1 MFTALQ
7 QVASGIT
14 PSLIGGRGLKR
25 DGNRQPEPEA
35 RITPSLIGGNRESQS
50 SRRPCSAGE
59 ASFCLGKRKARLDR
73 VETSWTMAD
82 GEGEATGRM
91 ESIADM
97 SVVSGNRRKT
107 GDRQ

>member
-1 MFTALQ
+1 ML
-7 QVASGIT
+7 GGWCKCLRYY
-14 PSLIGGRGLKR
+14 SLL
-25 DGNRQPEPEA
+25 NRRERIETQA
-35 RITPSLIGGNRESQS
+35 RFRRSLRWVITPSLIGGNRESQS
-50 SRRPCSAGE
+50 SRPPCSAGE

-91 ESIADM
+91 ESIADI